1 MARNLIIYK
10 CPICGNIVTLLHVG
24 DGELVCCGEPM
35 KHLVAGENDTASKEK
50 HVPVVSE
57 AAGKVTVTVGSVAHP
72 MLPEHYIEFV
82 VLVSDTG
89 VFVEFLQ
96 PGEEPQAVFSVAE
109 GAKFDVYEYCNLHG
123 LWKA

>member
-10 CPICGNIVTLLHVG
+10 CPICGNIVTLLHEG
-24 DGELVCCGEPM
+24 GGELVCCGQPM
-35 KHLVAGENDTASKEK
+35 ILLVAGENDTASREK
-50 HVPVVSE
+50 HVPVITE
-57 AAGKVTVTVGSVAHP
+57 IDGKVTVKVGSVAHP
-72 MLPEHYIEFV
+72 MLPEHFIEFV

-96 PGEEPQAVFSVAE
+96 SGEEPQANFSVAV
-109 GAKFDVYEYCNLHG
+109 GSLFDVYEYCNVHG

>member
-10 CPICGNIVTLLHVG
+10 CPICGNIVTLLHEG
-24 DGELVCCGEPM
+24 GGELVCCGQPM
-35 KHLVAGENDTASKEK
+35 MLLVAGENDTASREK
-50 HVPVVSE
+50 HVPVVTES
-57 AAGKVTVTVGSVAHP
+57 AGIVTVTVGSVAHP
-72 MLPEHYIEFV
+72 MLPEHYIEFI

-96 PGEEPQAVFSVAE
+96 PGAEPKAIFSVAE
-109 GAKFDVYEYCNLHG
+109 NSVYDVYEYCNVHG